1 MCNISENERK
11 ILMPQLSNMAVRDI
25 ETVLHPYTNLARHR
39 EVGPLILNEGRGIY
53 LYDDKGKRYIEGLAG
68 LWCTALGYGNEELI
82 EAAASAMRK
91 LSFSNVFG
99 GKSHDGAIELS
110 EKLKEIAPCPTSKIL
125 FGTSGSDANDMQM
138 KLTWYYNNA
147 RGKPEKKK
155 IISRVRGY
163 HGVTIASGSL
173 TGLPT
178 VHTDFDLPIKNVL
191 HTSCPH
197 FYRGGVD
204 GETEDQF
211 TDRMAQDLDD
221 LIQHEGP
228 DTIAAFIAEP
238 VMGAGGV
245 VVPPMSYFPKINA
258 VLARYDVRFIADEV
272 ICGFGRTGNWFG
284 TQTFGMKS
292 TSISMAKA
300 ITSAYFPM
308 SAITIE
314 DDLYQAMVDESKKI
328 GTFGHG
334 FTYTA
339 HPVGCAVA
347 LKAIEIYQRDR
358 IIEHVRKVAP
368 VFQERLNALADHPLV
383 GEARGIGL
391 IGALELVAD
400 KKSKR
405 AFDPKKA
412 VGPTAVNFLA
422 ELGVINRVM
431 GDSLAFCPPLI
442 ITEEQAHELFDLVA
456 KALDMTEAWVRKE
469 NLRDA

>member
-1 MCNISENERK
+1 
-11 ILMPQLSNMAVRDI
+11 MAVRDI

-82 EAAASAMRK
+82 DAAAGAMRK

-178 VHTDFDLPIKNVL
+178 VHMDFDLPIRNVL

-197 FYRGGVD
+197 FYRGSAE

-221 LIQHEGP
+221 LIQREGP
-228 DTIAAFIAEP
+228 DTVAAFIAEP

-245 VVPPMSYFPKINA
+245 VVPPASYFPKINA
-258 VLARYDVRFIADEV
+258 VLAKYDVRFIADEV

-284 TQTFGMKS
+284 TQTFGMNS

-300 ITSAYFPM
+300 ITSGYFPM

-314 DDLYQAMVDESKKI
+314 EDLYQAMVDESKKI

-347 LKAIEIYQRDR
+347 LKTIEIYQRDR

-368 VFQERLNALADHPLV
+368 VFQARLNALADHPLV

-400 KKSKR
+400 KKTKR
-405 AFDPKKA
+405 AFDPKKT
-412 VGPTAVNFLA
+412 VGPTAINFLA
-422 ELGVINRVM
+422 ELGVINRAM

-442 ITEEQAHELFDLVA
+442 ITTEQVHELFDIVA
-456 KALDMTEAWVRKE
+456 KALDMTETWIRRE
-469 NLRDA
+469 NLRDV